1 MKLEN
6 ISAPAFHRNGICGEP
21 FQVCT
26 FTMHENNEPPRRMV
40 AIRFADDPPD
50 CENFSAP
57 RIAVFDLDLLAQGE
71 IRFTFN
77 SWRGDRFSDDLD
89 PIFSGEQPCT
99 A

>member
-6 ISAPAFHRNGICGEP
+6 ISAPAFHRNGVCGEP

-26 FTMHENNEPPRRMV
+26 FTMTEHDEPPRRMV
-40 AIRFADDPPD
+40 AIRFADDTPHD
-50 CENFSAP
+50 NP

>member
-6 ISAPAFHRNGICGEP
+6 ISAPAFHRNGVCGEP

-26 FTMHENNEPPRRMV
+26 FTMTEHDEPPRRMV
-40 AIRFADDPPD
+40 AIRFANDPPD

-71 IRFTFN
+71 IRFLHN
-77 SWRGDRFSDDLD
+77 SWRGDRFIEHLD
-89 PIFSGEQPCT
+89 PIFSGEV
-99 A
+99 AHA

>member
-21 FQVCT
+21 FKVCT
-26 FTMHENNEPPRRMV
+26 FTMQENNEPPRRMV
-40 AIRFADDPPD
+40 AVRFADDAPHG
-50 CENFSAP
+50 NP